1 MAGKFDATFAAL
13 KAIFAPYVSRLVT
26 STDTTS
32 TYMLDGEYVAAL
44 KRPLFFGGVRQG
56 KAYVSFYLM
65 PVYSNPELMGNIS
78 DGLRRRL
85 TGKSCFNFTR
95 PEPEL
100 FEELAQLVE
109 ASFACYERLNYV
121 K

>member
-1 MAGKFDATFAAL
+1 MARFDATFAAL
-13 KAIFAPYVSRLVT
+13 KALLAPYEPRLHVN
-26 STDTTS
+26 SDAAA
-32 TYMLDGEYVAAL
+32 TYMLEGEYNAEI
-44 KRPLFFGGVRQG
+44 KRPMFFAGVRAG

-65 PVYSNPELMGNIS
+65 PVYSHPELMGRIS

-85 TGKSCFNFTR
+85 HGKSCFNFTR

-100 FEELAQLVE
+100 FDELRELVR
-109 ASFACYERLNYV
+109 SGFSHYERLGHV

>member
-1 MAGKFDATFAAL
+1 MSAN
-13 KAIFAPYVSRLVT
+13 
-26 STDTTS
+26 TDS
-32 TYMLDGEYVAAL
+32 NYMLDGAYVAEF
-44 KRPLFFGGVRQG
+44 KRPMFFGGVRQG
-56 KAYVSFYLM
+56 RAYVSFYLM

-85 TGKSCFNFTR
+85 HGKSCFNFTR

-100 FEELAQLVE
+100 FDELARLVQ
-109 ASFACYERLNYV
+109 AGFSMYERMNYI